1 MDVGYEVDQNVNG
14 YISVEVA
21 NMRAMDRREW
31 KLDVDEGVL
40 TRT

>member
-1 MDVGYEVDQNVNG
+1 MDVGYEVDQNVDG

-21 NMRAMDRREW
+21 NMLAMDRREW